1 MSKGTDFIKTN
12 IKIRKGIFIFFKI
25 IFSFNSAAYY
35 VLWLKFLQVL
45 FSPIDFFFALIE
57 KTKKKSEQENEI
69 PILFVVGIQRTGSTL
84 VSQFIEKTFPF
95 FPIGNFNTIFKRSNY
110 YVHKW
115 IRRLYKKPN
124 PTYKN
129 FYGIAKGI
137 FSIGDSYEL
146 WDRWLDK
153 NHYLIPSE
161 IRNEKSNHLKNYFST
176 LYKAYNKPILTKN
189 NRNSLLIPLFKATFK
204 NSFYVIVKRNPV
216 SVIKSTLQASKDFFG
231 NGDLLWGLYPTQEF
245 DSNNYE
251 NLTEAATV
259 QFLMLNKILN
269 DQLNE
274 LEDDSY
280 LVIDYNDFCKNPSQF
295 QKNLIEKLN
304 AKKNFHTDNVIFKEE
319 SFKTSER
326 LNNSQIEI
334 QIKEYLKKWENKI

>member
-12 IKIRKGIFIFFKI
+12 IKIRKEIFIFFKI

-35 VLWLKFLQVL
+35 VLWLKFLQVFFL
-45 FSPIDFFFALIE
+45 PIDFFFALIE

-110 YVHKW
+110 YMHTW
-115 IRRLYKKPN
+115 IGRLYKKPN

-146 WDRWLDK
+146 WDKWFGK

-204 NSFYVIVKRNPV
+204 NSFYVIVKRNPI

-231 NGDLLWGLYPTQEF
+231 NGDLLWGLYPNQEF

>member
-1 MSKGTDFIKTN
+1 MSKGTDFSRTD
-12 IKIRKGIFIFFKI
+12 IKIRKGIFIFLKI

-35 VLWLKFLQVL
+35 VLWLKFLQVV
-45 FSPIDFFFALIE
+45 FSPIDSFFAVIE
-57 KTKKKSEQENEI
+57 RFKKRSEHENEI

-110 YVHKW
+110 YLHKW
-115 IRRLYKKPN
+115 LGRLYKKPN

-129 FYGIAKGI
+129 FYGIAKGL
-137 FSIGDSYEL
+137 FSIGDNYEL
-146 WDRWLDK
+146 WDRWFGK

-161 IRNEKSNHLKNYFST
+161 ISDEKSNHLKNYFTT

-189 NRNSLLIPLFKATFK
+189 NRNSLLIPLFKEAFQ
-204 NSFYVIVKRNPV
+204 NSFYVIVKRDPV

-231 NGDLLWGLYPTQEF
+231 NGDFLWGLYPNLEF
-245 DSNNYE
+245 DSKNYE
-251 NLTEAATV
+251 NIIEAATA
-259 QFLMLNKILN
+259 QFLMLDKILN
-269 DQLNE
+269 EQLNE

-280 LVIDYNDFCKNPSQF
+280 LVIDYNEFCKNPSQF
-295 QKNLIEKLN
+295 QKDLIEKLK
-304 AKKNFHTDNVIFKEE
+304 AKKDFHTENVMFKEE
-319 SFKTSER
+319 SFKSSER

-334 QIKEYLKKWENKI
+334 QIKDYLKKWKNKI